1 MRAPLVC
8 ACRRMS
14 LLRANS
20 RGIAAVEFAFLAP
33 VVLLLLAGAT
43 DLGRAID
50 SSIRL
55 ENAARAGAQFALR
68 APNDTAG
75 IRAAAEAG
83 AGPGATVT
91 VTRPPCQC
99 PTAAG
104 ANGAVVACNANCTT
118 GMASYVRI
126 SITRP
131 FVPLFPT
138 SALIPFDAIGA
149 TNANVLARLS

>member
-1 MRAPLVC
+1 MRALLAC
-8 ACRRMS
+8 ACRDMPPR
-14 LLRANS
+14 RGDR
-20 RGIAAVEFAFLAP
+20 RGIAAVEFAILAP
-33 VVLLLLAGAT
+33 FVLLVLAGAT
-43 DLGRAID
+43 DLGRAVEH
-50 SSIRL
+50 SIRL
-55 ENAARAGAQFALR
+55 ENAARVGAQFALR

-83 AGPGATVT
+83 AGPGATVS

-104 ANGAVVACNANCTT
+104 ANGAVVACNANCAT
-118 GMASYVRI
+118 GIASYVRI

>member
-1 MRAPLVC
+1 MRAPLPC
-8 ACRRMS
+8 ACRRTPPR
-14 LLRANS
+14 RADS
-20 RGIAAVEFAFLAP
+20 RGIAAVEFAIIAP

-43 DLGRAID
+43 DLGRAVE

-99 PTAAG
+99 PTATG
-104 ANGAVVACNANCTT
+104 ANGAVVDCNASCAT
-118 GMASYVRI
+118 GMARYVRI
-126 SITRP
+126 SITQP